1 MTQLPTP
8 LQIIGI
14 AIRCQY
20 LSNAAIRNSLTY
32 DEKPIDQDLPVKLYV
47 ERKGLQWMYNNNPSN
62 PLLVQLANYVLSLC
76 GGFLEQAQTIIGNL
90 TKALP
95 IVTGPTN
102 QSVLVGQNATFS
114 VSVVSSLPV
123 IYQWYLNNA
132 PIIGA
137 ISSSYTVSDAQL
149 TDSGDTLYVKVASA
163 AGTVTSNTVTLTV
176 TENITGQLYAGAT
189 DYSSQLLAGDSSI
202 PWNGTFSITNGQPL
216 IVGFPAG
223 QVLYIAVQ
231 YPDSQSVK
239 VSYANPTGGIDTG
252 GIPGLALDTNAF
264 GGNNYIFSN
273 PGSPFG
279 INNTSGIVTLS

>member
-20 LSNAAIRNSLTY
+20 LSNAAIRNSLIF

-149 TDSGDTLYVKVASA
+149 IESGDTLYVKVAKGWGRNEQYGYPNGHGRTCSK
-163 AGTVTSNTVTLTV
+163 
-176 TENITGQLYAGAT
+176 
-189 DYSSQLLAGDSSI
+189 LLL
-202 PWNGTFSITNGQPL
+202 WVN
-216 IVGFPAG
+216 
-223 QVLYIAVQ
+223 
-231 YPDSQSVK
+231 
-239 VSYANPTGGIDTG
+239 
-252 GIPGLALDTNAF
+252 
-264 GGNNYIFSN
+264 
-273 PGSPFG
+273 
-279 INNTSGIVTLS
+279 

>member
-20 LSNAAIRNSLTY
+20 LSNAAIRNSLIF

-149 TDSGDTLYVKVASA
+149 IESGDTLYVKVANA
-163 AGTVTSNTVTLTV
+163 AGVVTSNTATLTV
-176 TENITGQLYAGAT
+176 TAGLVASYYYGST
-189 DYSSQLLAGDSSI
+189 DYSSQLLASVDDVAYE
-202 PWNGTFSITNGQPL
+202 GTFPITTGQPL
-216 IVGFPAG
+216 SFTWPSGAADNQFV
-223 QVLYIAVQ
+223 VVR
-231 YPDSQSVK
+231 YPSTESIK
-239 VSYANPTGGIDTG
+239 TTFANAPLNNGT
-252 GIPGLALDTNAF
+252 IPGIAFDSVVTF
-264 GGNNYIFSN
+264 GGFNYIFSQPGRPFSQNTAN
-273 PGSPFG
+273 PLIFS
-279 INNTSGIVTLS
+279 